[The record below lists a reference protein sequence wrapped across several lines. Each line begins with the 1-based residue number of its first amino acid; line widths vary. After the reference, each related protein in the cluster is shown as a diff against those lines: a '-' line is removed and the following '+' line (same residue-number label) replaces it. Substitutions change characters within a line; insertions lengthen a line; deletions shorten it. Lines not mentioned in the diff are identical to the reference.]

1 MIKKIEIGDLVK
13 WFEYYADGDIVR
25 DGGTGIVLECLTTRN
40 PLRIKVFCTKKR
52 LAQWFSI
59 REIELIKKGTYKP
72 NKNIKKEI

>member
-13 WFEYYADGDIVR
+13 WFEYYADGDIAL
-25 DGGTGIVLECLTTRN
+25 DNGTDIVLEQSNTN
-40 PLRIKVFCTKKR
+40 VKVFCTKKR
-52 LAQWFSI
+52 HAQWFSI